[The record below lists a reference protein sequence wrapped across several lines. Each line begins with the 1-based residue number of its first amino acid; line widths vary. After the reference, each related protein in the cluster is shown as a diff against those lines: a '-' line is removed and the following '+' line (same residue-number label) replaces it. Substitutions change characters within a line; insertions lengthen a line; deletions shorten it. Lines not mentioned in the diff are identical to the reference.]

1 MKLYFKYPL
10 LLTIAFLMSLSIVS
24 CSDKDDDEP
33 IKIWDYYPIE
43 MMVRVSDANGNDLL
57 APDKENPLLST
68 IYISYDGEDYQ
79 LDAANEPQKAPSR
92 YIMPSWLGC
101 NLVYNKV
108 LSAYCVAIGEW
119 DAFDSDGMVD
129 FYVGDRHHVLSF
141 TNEVIPVNNKGEYN
155 FTRKYYQDF
164 TLVSE
169 GGSVGVYDIVIR

>member
-1 MKLYFKYPL
+1 MKHYFKYPL

-24 CSDKDDDEP
+24 CSDKDDDP
-33 IKIWDYYPIE
+33 MKVWDYYAIE

-57 APDKENPLLST
+57 APDVENPLLST

-92 YIMPSWLGC
+92 HYEPIWRGC
-101 NLVYNKV
+101 NLVYNEV

-141 TNEVIPVNNKGEYN
+141 TNEVIPHNNKGEYN

-169 GGSVGVYDIVIR
+169 GGPVGVYDIVIR